1 MPAEAATLAGPV
13 VMEEGKHMQTGTP
26 GLTYKIEPIGLVETP
41 YAELE
46 TTPLQSNLNRADQ
59 GRIRMFSKF
68 VPGLAGL
75 EGFDFAHLITLL
87 GVGTPDPDTEV
98 DLQPT
103 PLMLRGTGRRIG
115 VFASRFPR
123 RPNSI
128 GLSLI
133 RLLSVAGDTIEFAGV
148 DLLNGTPVLDV
159 KPWVPRLDVPASP
172 ELATI
177 RIGWYADVDLSG
189 GTPPGKPANST
200 NRRRRSSKSSM

>member
-1 MPAEAATLAGPV
+1 V
-13 VMEEGKHMQTGTP
+13 QNGTR
-26 GLTYKIEPIGLVETP
+26 GLTYEIQPIGVVETP
-41 YAELE
+41 YLE
-46 TTPLQSNLNRADQ
+46 VEATPLQSNLNRAEG
-59 GRIRMFSKF
+59 GRIRIFSKF
-68 VPGLAGL
+68 VPGLSGL

-87 GVGTPDPDTEV
+87 GVGSPDPGTEV

-103 PLMLRGTGRRIG
+103 PLMLRGSGRRIG

-159 KPWVPRLDVPASP
+159 KPWVPRLDVPAS
-172 ELATI
+172 EDLATI

-189 GTPPGKPANST
+189 ETPPGKPT
-200 NRRRRSSKSSM
+200 K